1 MRGITRERTP
11 RPETGPGRRPVPGV
25 RGRAFAVALAAVL
38 LGAGCAQQDKPFTP
52 REAADAPVTSG
63 SRSEPSEPSEPS
75 ASATSPHTSPATPTS
90 APASGT
96 QTLDVADGLRV
107 RIDWP
112 DAPDPL
118 LKVIADYY
126 VGTRRAVVEGQP
138 RYNEGL
144 ELDAALKATAWVT
157 EFADQ
162 ERSLRGT
169 GRLYDLRVVSRQGN
183 GAQVSACVD
192 ESRLRLTD
200 TRTGKPVPRQP
211 AWTRTPYPL
220 SVVAHR
226 DAEGGWRIR
235 AFVPGEGGCR

>member
-1 MRGITRERTP
+1 M
-11 RPETGPGRRPVPGV
+11 
-25 RGRAFAVALAAVL
+25 ASAAVL
-38 LGAGCAQQDKPFTP
+38 LAAGCAQQDRPFTP
-52 REAADAPVTSG
+52 REAADASVTSG
-63 SRSEPSEPSEPS
+63 SRSEPSGPS
-75 ASATSPHTSPATPTS
+75 ASATPTGTSPATPTS

-126 VGTRRAVVEGQP
+126 VGTRRAVVEGQS
-138 RYNEGL
+138 RYNQGL
-144 ELDAALKATAWVT
+144 ELDAAVKATAWVT

-169 GRLYDLRVVSRQGN
+169 GRLYDLRVVSRQGR
-183 GAQVSACVD
+183 GAQINACVD

-200 TRTGKPVPRQP
+200 TRTGEPVPRQP
-211 AWTRTPYPL
+211 AWTRAPYPL

-235 AFVPGEGGCR
+235 ALVPGEGGCR